1 MNYSFHFKKNTQLI
15 INTGIFLFLLSLSS
29 FAKPPHDF
37 QQAKR
42 QATAIFDSHRET
54 LYCGCTYN
62 QQHQIDLA
70 SCHMNAAQ
78 THKRAARVEWE
89 HMMPA
94 ENFGKQFKCWREAV
108 CRKDGKPYKGRR
120 CCEKIDPDFK
130 QAEAEL
136 YNLWPAEGVV
146 NQARSNYRYAEL
158 AGNTDFLGC
167 SFKIDRK
174 LRQVEPDDHIKGVVA
189 RANLFMAD
197 KYNIKLSAAQRQLFE
212 IWDKRFPPDAWEK
225 QWASKVAAIEG
236 YSNPYIHAWTRVTA

>member
-1 MNYSFHFKKNTQLI
+1 MNSSFYFKKNTQLI
-15 INTGIFLFLLSLSS
+15 INTAIFLFLLSLPAV
-29 FAKPPHDF
+29 AKPPHDF

-54 LYCGCTYN
+54 LYCGCAYN

-70 SCHMNAAQ
+70 SCHMKAAQ

-94 ENFGKQFKCWREAV
+94 ENFGKQFKCWREAL
-108 CRKDGKPYKGRR
+108 CSKDGKPYKGRR

-158 AGNTDFLGC
+158 AGNADFLGC

-174 LRQVEPDDHIKGVVA
+174 LPEWKNYTEYINTIVIDGIVSAIVFALEHLNEQINSRKAEQLPLFEIKMELEKKGVV
-189 RANLFMAD
+189 
-197 KYNIKLSAAQRQLFE
+197 FE
-212 IWDKRFPPDAWEK
+212 PE
-225 QWASKVAAIEG
+225 IE
-236 YSNPYIHAWTRVTA
+236 